1 MDMWR
6 MEALEIMADAM
17 EEVREWLDYEA
28 DMAEM
33 AEQA

>member
-6 MEALEIMADAM
+6 METLEIMADAM
-17 EEVREWLDYEA
+17 EELRDWAEYEA

-33 AEQA
+33 REEA